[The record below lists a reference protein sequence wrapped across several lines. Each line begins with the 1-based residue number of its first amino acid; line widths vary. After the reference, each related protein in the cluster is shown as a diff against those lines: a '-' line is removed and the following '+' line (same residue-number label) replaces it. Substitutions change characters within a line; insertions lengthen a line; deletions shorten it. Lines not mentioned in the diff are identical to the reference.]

1 MEALVHAVV
10 IATVFL
16 RADAMEEEAARCE
29 EEWRDYALAVLF
41 SLPLL
46 AGRAR
51 VETEFVRC
59 AGYLVRCRPIL
70 KRLRRTTARTTSL
83 KQRRIAG
90 LAAHRVRHR

>member
-16 RADAMEEEAARCE
+16 RADTMEEEAARCE
-29 EEWRDYALAVLF
+29 EEWRDYTLAVLF

-51 VETEFVRC
+51 VETEFM
-59 AGYLVRCRPIL
+59 
-70 KRLRRTTARTTSL
+70 RTTARTTSL

-90 LAAHRVRHR
+90 LPAHRVRHR